1 MNSWDENR
9 ACYGR
14 FIGLIRGVNEGVPFA
29 SRIGLTDAPVV
40 KIARRIGEGVPPG
53 DAPINIDSY
62 KPCSMVGRCVNRF
75 NRNGHAGYY
84 LSPNDPAQQRPPPA

>member
-14 FIGLIRGVNEGVPFA
+14 FVGLIRGVNEGVPFA
-29 SRIGLTDAPVV
+29 SRIGLIDAPVF

-53 DAPINIDSY
+53 DPLGLTALAGKSTL
-62 KPCSMVGRCVNRF
+62 NR
-75 NRNGHAGYY
+75 
-84 LSPNDPAQQRPPPA
+84 LESTPL